1 MPINL
6 APINVPLLVK
16 RLAMDE
22 KTKKH
27 LESLGMVR
35 DAEIRVISSVSGDV
49 VVDISGM
56 RLAISREVGAKVIVA
71 VKG

>member
-6 APINVPLLVK
+6 APVNVPLLVK

-27 LESLGMVR
+27 LESLGMVH

>member
-6 APINVPLLVK
+6 VPINVPLLVK